1 MINLGIIGAG
11 RIGIPEKQCMAMI
24 REWKYSAQKEFSFCV
39 ISPVNFCM
47 LYQNS

>member
-24 REWKYSAQKEFSFCV
+24 GEWKYSAQKEFF
-39 ISPVNFCM
+39 IM
-47 LYQNS
+47 RY